1 MKEQTAGKTNTK
13 LKSRTDVKWG
23 AKGSARETGLVGK
36 WKESVL
42 RFTRSWKS
50 IDSVEAVVNTLFSG
64 KKVYLAPNSSFF
76 PNSRI
81 SFLQFQ
87 IPPPLFPSLRIHLH
101 QRELSTWQKRDR
113 AQELLQLAGEAAIL
127 NWSEQ
132 HTAYPALLPTLPH
145 FTCEITEFWEG
156 QELVSRTAIKMTVPQ
171 HCKRAPLGRIFVFF
185 LFK

>member
-1 MKEQTAGKTNTK
+1 MKGVCPEVYKK
-13 LKSRTDVKWG
+13 LKIYWFSR
-23 AKGSARETGLVGK
+23 SSCQHPFFR
-36 WKESVL
+36 
-42 RFTRSWKS
+42 
-50 IDSVEAVVNTLFSG
+50 

-101 QRELSTWQKRDR
+101 QKELSTWQKRDR